1 MISIAMSYFNRAS
14 QLRYTLNT
22 ISTSAVKDVEIV
34 VADDFSERPQELV
47 GLVKE
52 FPNLNI
58 VLIDMR
64 DRFATKWWRNP
75 CVPYNHAL
83 RACQGDKIILQ
94 NPECCHMGDVLD
106 HVNAHLV
113 PGRYL
118 SFHAWAANKED
129 TRYIQ
134 LNGHA
139 SQEPLGKKQ
148 SRWYN
153 HVQHKPTA
161 FHFCN
166 AISRADLIKINGF
179 DERFAHGHSYDDVEI
194 LHRIRQ
200 ICEVVFVADPW
211 VVHQHHPK
219 FFAHPDNPTYTQNNR
234 ELYETQTIGGSVRAP
249 NLESII

>member
-1 MISIAMSYFNRAS
+1 MISIAMSYFNRAR

-22 ISTSAVKDVEIV
+22 ISASAVTDVEIV
-34 VADDFSERPQELV
+34 IADDFSEQPQDLV
-47 GLVKE
+47 DLVKE
-52 FPNLNI
+52 FSKLNI

-64 DRFATKWWRNP
+64 QRFDTKWWRNP

-83 RACQGDKIILQ
+83 RACQGDKIIIQ
-94 NPECCHMGDVLD
+94 NPECCHMGDVLAYVD
-106 HVNAHLV
+106 NNLV
-113 PGRYL
+113 QGRYL

-129 TRYIQ
+129 TKYLHQ
-134 LNGHA
+134 HGNT
-139 SQEPLGKKQ
+139 SPQPLGKKT

-153 HVQHKPTA
+153 HAEIKPTA

-194 LHRIRQ
+194 LYRIHK
-200 ICEVVFVADPW
+200 ICQVVFVADPW

-234 ELYETQTIGGSVRAP
+234 ELYETKIVGGPICAP
-249 NLESII
+249 NKESMT